1 MTDVSYLK
9 AWFDLELY
17 FAYSVTQIYH
27 SVHGGVINMWDISCF
42 IGLYLRSDMALSYVD
57 SKVYVL

>member
-1 MTDVSYLK
+1 MTDMSYLK

-27 SVHGGVINMWDISCF
+27 SVHGGVITMWDISCF
-42 IGLYLRSDMALSYVD
+42 IATGGSLF
-57 SKVYVL
+57 KV

>member
-1 MTDVSYLK
+1 MSYLK

-27 SVHGGVINMWDISCF
+27 SVHGGVIDISCF
-42 IGLYLRSDMALSYVD
+42 IATGGSLF
-57 SKVYVL
+57 KV